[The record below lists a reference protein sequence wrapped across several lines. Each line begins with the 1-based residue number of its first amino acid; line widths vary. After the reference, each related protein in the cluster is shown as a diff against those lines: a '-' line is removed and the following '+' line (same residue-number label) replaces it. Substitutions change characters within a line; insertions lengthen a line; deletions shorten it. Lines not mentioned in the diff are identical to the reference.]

1 VPSTSQWL
9 QISPNPRKSLRNYSN
24 KQIDARFGSRTRYLR
39 ATQSCIAHCVR
50 IEIFWINA
58 RPGHTGNYRPFVFTL
73 KEDIVGISAR
83 NQLNGKITEIVLG
96 DVMAHITV
104 RVGQNL
110 IESVITRKS
119 ADELKLKKGDAVTV
133 TVKAT
138 EVMIAKGE

>member
-1 VPSTSQWL
+1 
-9 QISPNPRKSLRNYSN
+9 
-24 KQIDARFGSRTRYLR
+24 
-39 ATQSCIAHCVR
+39 
-50 IEIFWINA
+50 
-58 RPGHTGNYRPFVFTL
+58 VFTL

-119 ADELKLKKGDAVTV
+119 ADELKLKKGDSVTV

>member
-1 VPSTSQWL
+1 
-9 QISPNPRKSLRNYSN
+9 
-24 KQIDARFGSRTRYLR
+24 
-39 ATQSCIAHCVR
+39 
-50 IEIFWINA
+50 
-58 RPGHTGNYRPFVFTL
+58 L

-83 NQLNGKITEIVLG
+83 NQLKGKITEIVLG

-133 TVKAT
+133 AVKAT
-138 EVMIAKGE
+138 EVMIAKG